1 MVVGLVCWSAGLC
14 CHLNKAP
21 EEGAGDTEIAQESK
35 KLAVVVR
42 TTDFCK
48 KRLAIVVKTTVIVTE
63 HQRLRNTQKYKENS
77 K

>member
-35 KLAVVVR
+35 KFAVVVK
-42 TTDFCK
+42 TTDFC
-48 KRLAIVVKTTVIVTE
+48 KRLAIVVRTTVIVSE
-63 HQRLRNTQKYKENS
+63 HQGLRNTQKYKENS

>member
-1 MVVGLVCWSAGLC
+1 MIVGLFFFVKLC
-14 CHLNKAP
+14 FQLNKAP
-21 EEGAGDTEIAQESK
+21 EEGAGDTEVAQKSK

-42 TTDFCK
+42 TTDFC

-63 HQRLRNTQKYKENS
+63 HQMLRNTQKYKENS